1 MTDTVVVEGQ
11 AKYRDGKKWKSRWV
25 ALRKPSPVADC
36 LVLLVYKDWS
46 DKTKGHRERSSVT
59 LEDICG
65 LEPGSPYDGVSYTL
79 AIVTL
84 SQAVMLGFDSK
95 EALLAWDTRI
105 RYSLGEVHRFAVGV
119 LAGTRLESGPATL
132 HLCNN
137 LLVLARDL
145 PPAVVGQW
153 KLSDLRRYGAV
164 PNGFVFEGGTRCGYW
179 AGVFFLSCLEGEQ
192 ISFLFDCIVRGV
204 SPTRGPFGLRPVL
217 PDPNASPASMEER
230 VRQEAQELEK
240 RLSLLSHCSRQS
252 SAVSTCSYGASVA
265 SDERSISSSSSETSH
280 SDTSLG
286 SRLTLWAEPGPRAS
300 GAVEPLV
307 QAQGRGPLHTEEGL
321 GAAITTATRVLS
333 KPTRSR
339 GLQEIGRQSSSDSG
353 IATGSHSSYS
363 GSFSSYTG
371 SLDIGQGDEF
381 GSLLSLPERN
391 VCTCPAAEY
400 QVPSS
405 LRPLYDTPRNLRQ
418 CAPPRDQLAPL
429 APDAGGG
436 GADPSVSR
444 RPAVQ
449 SGPELGELAQVSMDS
464 ALKLPAPQKHG
475 PTLDLRA
482 GEVVPPA
489 ASLLESHETFSLQ
502 SGMARPLFAACPV
515 CGKTKC
521 NHSFNL
527 NYITHEQCY
536 SAMKK
541 CGKQGTTLPHS
552 GVLAVPTG
560 SDKKPMKKEDKG
572 KGGVAYEAMEG
583 RGVEKSSEVDD
594 RSSYEL
600 MGSCGQQR
608 LYADSEGA
616 VSSMGSSTMAKA
628 HRQTSDPK
636 GGYEL
641 MASTIDA
648 PRRGGVNPAE
658 CGSAS
663 AVLGNVAAA
672 APPERPRGG
681 GPTYVNIP
689 ISPASKKQLH
699 YMELELQEPGSAVR
713 GGGSTKYALIDI
725 AATETA
731 HKVGSQHAQCREER
745 LQELEQRK
753 KGAPQ

>member
-36 LVLLVYKDWS
+36 LVLLVYKDRS
-46 DKTKGHRERSSVT
+46 DKTKGHKERSSVT

-65 LEPGSPYDGVSYTL
+65 LEPGPPYEGVSYTL

-95 EALLAWDTRI
+95 EALLAWDIRI
-105 RYSLGEVHRFAVGV
+105 RYSLGEVHRFSVGV
-119 LAGTRLESGPATL
+119 LPGTRLESGPATL

-230 VRQEAQELEK
+230 ARQETQELEK

-252 SAVSTCSYGASVA
+252 SAASTCSYGASVA
-265 SDERSISSSSSETSH
+265 SDEHSISSSSSETSH

-286 SRLTLWAEPGPRAS
+286 SRLTLWAEPGTRAS
-300 GAVEPLV
+300 GAVEPLG
-307 QAQGRGPLHTEEGL
+307 QAQGRGPLHTEESL
-321 GAAITTATRVLS
+321 GAGITTATRVLS

-381 GSLLSLPERN
+381 GSLLSLPDRN

-400 QVPSS
+400 QVPGS
-405 LRPLYDTPRNLRQ
+405 LRPLYDTPRSLRQ
-418 CAPPRDQLAPL
+418 SAPPRDQLVPP

-436 GADPSVSR
+436 PDLSTSR
-444 RPAVQ
+444 RPAAQ
-449 SGPELGELAQVSMDS
+449 SGPELGELAQVSTDS
-464 ALKLPAPQKHG
+464 ALKLPATQKHG
-475 PTLDLRA
+475 ATLDLRA
-482 GEVVPPA
+482 AEVAPPA
-489 ASLLESHETFSLQ
+489 ASPLESHETFSLQ
-502 SGMARPLFAACPV
+502 SGMARPLFASCPV

-541 CGKQGTTLPHS
+541 CGKQGTTLPHP
-552 GVLAVPTG
+552 GVLSVPAG
-560 SDKKPMKKEDKG
+560 SDKKSTKKEDKG
-572 KGGVAYEAMEG
+572 KGGVAYEAMER
-583 RGVEKSSEVDD
+583 RGVEKPSEVDE

-616 VSSMGSSTMAKA
+616 VSSMGSSAMVKA
-628 HRQTSDPK
+628 HRQASDPK

-641 MASTIDA
+641 MASTVDA

-658 CGSAS
+658 C
-663 AVLGNVAAA
+663 
-672 APPERPRGG
+672 
-681 GPTYVNIP
+681 
-689 ISPASKKQLH
+689 
-699 YMELELQEPGSAVR
+699 

-745 LQELEQRK
+745 LQQLEQRK

>member
-36 LVLLVYKDWS
+36 LVLLVYKDRS
-46 DKTKGHRERSSVT
+46 DKTKGHKERSSVT

-65 LEPGSPYDGVSYTL
+65 LEPGPPYEGVSYTL

-95 EALLAWDTRI
+95 EALLAWDIRI
-105 RYSLGEVHRFAVGV
+105 RYSLGEVHRFSVGV
-119 LAGTRLESGPATL
+119 LPGTRLESGPATL

-230 VRQEAQELEK
+230 ARQETQELEK

-252 SAVSTCSYGASVA
+252 SAASTCSYGASVA
-265 SDERSISSSSSETSH
+265 SDEHSISSSSSETSH

-286 SRLTLWAEPGPRAS
+286 SRLTLWAEPGTRAS
-300 GAVEPLV
+300 GAVEPLG
-307 QAQGRGPLHTEEGL
+307 QAQGRGPLHTEESL
-321 GAAITTATRVLS
+321 GAGITTATRVLS

-381 GSLLSLPERN
+381 GSLLSLPDRN

-400 QVPSS
+400 QVPGS
-405 LRPLYDTPRNLRQ
+405 LRPLYDTPRSLRQ
-418 CAPPRDQLAPL
+418 SAPPRDQLVPP

-436 GADPSVSR
+436 PDLSTSR
-444 RPAVQ
+444 RPAAQ
-449 SGPELGELAQVSMDS
+449 SGPELGELAQVSTDS
-464 ALKLPAPQKHG
+464 ALKLPATQKHG
-475 PTLDLRA
+475 ATLDLRA
-482 GEVVPPA
+482 AEVAPPA
-489 ASLLESHETFSLQ
+489 ASPLESHETFSLQ
-502 SGMARPLFAACPV
+502 SGMARPLFASCPV

-541 CGKQGTTLPHS
+541 CGKQGTTLPHP
-552 GVLAVPTG
+552 GVLSVPAG
-560 SDKKPMKKEDKG
+560 SDKKSTKKEDKG
-572 KGGVAYEAMEG
+572 KGGVAYEAMER
-583 RGVEKSSEVDD
+583 RGVEKPSEVDE

-616 VSSMGSSTMAKA
+616 VSSMGSSAMVKA
-628 HRQTSDPK
+628 HRQ
-636 GGYEL
+636 
-641 MASTIDA
+641 AS
-648 PRRGGVNPAE
+648 
-658 CGSAS
+658 
-663 AVLGNVAAA
+663 
-672 APPERPRGG
+672 
-681 GPTYVNIP
+681 
-689 ISPASKKQLH
+689 
-699 YMELELQEPGSAVR
+699 

-745 LQELEQRK
+745 LQQLEQRK

>member
-36 LVLLVYKDWS
+36 LVLLVYKDRS
-46 DKTKGHRERSSVT
+46 DKTKGHKERSSVT

-65 LEPGSPYDGVSYTL
+65 LEPGPPYEGVSYTL

-95 EALLAWDTRI
+95 EALLAWDIRI
-105 RYSLGEVHRFAVGV
+105 RYSLGEVHRFSVGV
-119 LAGTRLESGPATL
+119 LPGTRLESGPATL

-230 VRQEAQELEK
+230 ARQETQELEK

-252 SAVSTCSYGASVA
+252 SAASTCSYGASVA
-265 SDERSISSSSSETSH
+265 SDEHSISSSSSETSH

-286 SRLTLWAEPGPRAS
+286 SRLTLWAEPGTRAS
-300 GAVEPLV
+300 GAVEPLG
-307 QAQGRGPLHTEEGL
+307 QAQGRGPLHTEESL
-321 GAAITTATRVLS
+321 GAGITTATRVLS

-381 GSLLSLPERN
+381 GSLLSLPDRN

-400 QVPSS
+400 QVPGS
-405 LRPLYDTPRNLRQ
+405 LRPLYDTPRSLRQ
-418 CAPPRDQLAPL
+418 SAPPRDQLVPP

-436 GADPSVSR
+436 PDLSTSR
-444 RPAVQ
+444 RPAAQ
-449 SGPELGELAQVSMDS
+449 SGPELGELAQVSTDS
-464 ALKLPAPQKHG
+464 ALKLPATQKHG
-475 PTLDLRA
+475 ATLDLRA
-482 GEVVPPA
+482 AEVAPPA
-489 ASLLESHETFSLQ
+489 ASPLESHETFSLQ
-502 SGMARPLFAACPV
+502 SGMARPLFASCPV
-515 CGKTKC
+515 CGKTK
-521 NHSFNL
+521 
-527 NYITHEQCY
+527 
-536 SAMKK
+536 
-541 CGKQGTTLPHS
+541 GTTLPHP
-552 GVLAVPTG
+552 GVLSVPAG
-560 SDKKPMKKEDKG
+560 SDKKSTKKEDKG
-572 KGGVAYEAMEG
+572 KGGVAYEAMER
-583 RGVEKSSEVDD
+583 RGVEKPSEVDE

-616 VSSMGSSTMAKA
+616 VSSMGSSAMVKA
-628 HRQTSDPK
+628 HRQASDPK

-641 MASTIDA
+641 MASTVDA

-658 CGSAS
+658 CGSTLAFLGDV
-663 AVLGNVAAA
+663 AVARL
-672 APPERPRGG
+672 PERPRGS

-713 GGGSTKYALIDI
+713 GNGAHLRGRRGGSTKYALIDI

-745 LQELEQRK
+745 LQQLEQRK